1 MNIQLLKLLLLA
13 SVIAF
18 AGCNKQE
25 KSAAPETTAEP
36 EKTAMAEETPAAEDT
51 QEKPSIYEESIS
63 TLEATV
69 TAIDQNTREV
79 TLQNADGESMTIIAG
94 EEVRN
99 LAQVEVGDKVMLEYL
114 EAVSIDVFAADEVQV
129 GATVASGAARADL
142 GEKPAGTAMSE
153 TTVVVEIVAIDKEN
167 EQVTLKGPQGNTK
180 TVQVRNPDNLNKVV
194 VGDKV
199 MITYTEAMAVRVTE
213 VQ

>member
-1 MNIQLLKLLLLA
+1 MNMQLIKMLLLA

-25 KSAAPETTAEP
+25 ESAAPKTTAEP
-36 EKTAMAEETPAAEDT
+36 EQTAMAEETPAAEA

-69 TAIDQNTREV
+69 TAIDQDTREV
-79 TLQNADGESMTIIAG
+79 TLEDAEGESITIIAG

-114 EAVSIDVFAADEVQV
+114 EAISIDVFAADEIEV
-129 GATVASGAARADL
+129 GAEVVSGAARAEP
-142 GEKPAGTAMSE
+142 GEKPAGAAMSE

-194 VGDKV
+194 IGDKV
-199 MITYTEAMAVRVTE
+199 MITYTEAMAVKVTE
-213 VQ
+213 IE